1 MTVMTEM
8 ANGLYDE
15 PEPDFNDPENYV
27 DAISDQ
33 ELLAD
38 LLKQK
43 PQKYDGL
50 SASVVIDGLPQV
62 GPEKLDKLKGIIH
75 KLISKYGNPVNIE
88 YPLDENGSNKEYMF
102 VEFEKRHPGDDNR
115 QSIRKRTSSRQAT

>member
-1 MTVMTEM
+1 M
-8 ANGLYDE
+8 ANETYDE

-27 DAISDQ
+27 DTISDQ

-50 SASVVIDGLPQV
+50 SASVVLDGLPQV
-62 GPEKLDKLKGIIH
+62 GPEKLDKLKTVVS
-75 KLISKYGNPVNIE
+75 KLITTNLKK
-88 YPLDENGSNKEYMF
+88 L
-102 VEFEKRHPGDDNR
+102 
-115 QSIRKRTSSRQAT
+115 T